1 MSSWIE
7 LWILVTI
14 RTLFPYQQSHSPLP
28 PPLSTHS
35 SFNNLH
41 QTAQYNSVKAEDEHY
56 SVSYIYFCFLI
67 FEDDSRVKTR
77 APMQIVA
84 TQTTIIL
91 LLLRRCRLSILMIL
105 IGIILP
111 NVYMDTIV
119 RMSMRTQLDD
129 TPRFAIVVLLSCF
142 FFF

>member
-1 MSSWIE
+1 
-7 LWILVTI
+7 
-14 RTLFPYQQSHSPLP
+14 
-28 PPLSTHS
+28 
-35 SFNNLH
+35 
-41 QTAQYNSVKAEDEHY
+41 
-56 SVSYIYFCFLI
+56 
-67 FEDDSRVKTR
+67 
-77 APMQIVA
+77 MQIVA
-84 TQTTIIL
+84 TQITIIL

-142 FFF
+142 FFKYLCAVESKWIVT